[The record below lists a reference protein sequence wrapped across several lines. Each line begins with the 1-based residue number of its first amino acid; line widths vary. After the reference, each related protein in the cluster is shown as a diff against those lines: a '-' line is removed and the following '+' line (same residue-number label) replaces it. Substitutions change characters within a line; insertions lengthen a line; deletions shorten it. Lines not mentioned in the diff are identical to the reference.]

1 MCWPCYHGDLTTFV
15 TLKTLTSSLTQL
27 INPLIVLHN
36 THVWKREYKRLIA
49 KVNLGDK
56 HYSKLASSLIKQPP
70 KPWSGFRVLVAITC
84 FTCKSWVI
92 LNTPQYHISPKDNL
106 LVVSRKT
113 ERKTPHFTFRAKQ
126 IWTWLWIYICGSG
139 RKEWEKHVTLC
150 YSGCL
155 VGLTASSSVWVISF

>member
-36 THVWKREYKRLIA
+36 TQVWKRECKRLIA

-70 KPWSGFRVLVAITC
+70 KPWSGFRVLVAITR
-84 FTCKSWVI
+84 FTCKSWVTGPHLKHPTWDNCMCMLEYHKVGGKVTCASDALVSTRARCTEKAKVLGGKGSHASI
-92 LNTPQYHISPKDNL
+92 FLNSQ
-106 LVVSRKT
+106 
-113 ERKTPHFTFRAKQ
+113 
-126 IWTWLWIYICGSG
+126 
-139 RKEWEKHVTLC
+139 
-150 YSGCL
+150 
-155 VGLTASSSVWVISF
+155 